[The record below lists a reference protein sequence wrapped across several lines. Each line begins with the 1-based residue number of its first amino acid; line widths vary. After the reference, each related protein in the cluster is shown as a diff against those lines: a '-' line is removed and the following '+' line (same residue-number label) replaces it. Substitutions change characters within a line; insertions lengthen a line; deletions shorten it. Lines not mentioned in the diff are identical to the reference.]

1 MRMFRIRAASEIEPS
16 HCFLVFYTVALL
28 ADVDDII
35 LRASGLIIAALC
47 LWVVLCLNRISFLVL
62 LLATTAQFVIFELP
76 DTENH
81 TNLLIFTNI
90 SMILCILY
98 SYTRADRG
106 NMDVFAAA
114 ALPIA
119 RLSIIAA
126 LFSAG
131 LHKFNYDFINPAVS
145 CIRQFG
151 GDIFQV
157 FTSDF
162 SGFGPAPLTVLL
174 GMLLVVAVL
183 LWLQRPHLAMPPVDW
198 PGLLPPLA
206 IILLGMVGLAFLSG
220 GLGTSAYDYLIFVIA
235 VAVLSWQL
243 VEAPLLLLPK
253 FQWFALCFSLLVH
266 LQLAVLRIVDFQAI
280 AIALIIAFVPATVWD
295 AWKRQAL
302 ARIGPFQVH
311 RLRLFFAMNLAGTA
325 IMFAQGLDLIDWPR
339 PLTAWGLLFIGGLL
353 VMLWPVISDLFS
365 PARGWRWEGVPVLQG
380 QVPTWLY
387 VMPVLV
393 LMFGLTSHMGLRTAG
408 NLSMYSNLRT
418 ELGQNNHI
426 ILGASPLKWAGYQ
439 EDVVH
444 IIDIGDTATISGV
457 LDRWGPLEGNYLPVV
472 EFHKLMWRWR
482 ERGET
487 VPMTVEYA
495 GVTTTSDNLPLDP
508 AWRVDN
514 WDWEMRVMD
523 FRVIESGDGPNH
535 CRW

>member
-1 MRMFRIRAASEIEPS
+1 MFRVRAANDIAPI
-16 HCFLVFYTVALL
+16 HCFMVFYTVALL
-28 ADVDDII
+28 SDVDDII
-35 LRASGLIIAALC
+35 LRASGWIIAALC
-47 LWVVLCLNRISFLVL
+47 IWFVLSLNRISFLLL
-62 LLATTAQFVIFELP
+62 LLATTAQFVVFELP

-81 TNLLIFTNI
+81 TNLLIFTNVG
-90 SMILCILY
+90 MILCILH
-98 SYTRADRG
+98 SYARKDRG
-106 NMDVFAAA
+106 DVDVFGAS

-119 RLSIIAA
+119 RLSVVAA

-145 CIRQFG
+145 CIRQFS
-151 GDIFQV
+151 GDIAHV

-162 SGFGPAPLTVLL
+162 SGTGIAPLAVLA
-174 GMLLVVAVL
+174 GMLALVAVL
-183 LWLQRPHLAMPPVDW
+183 LWQRRPALRWPSIDW
-198 PGLLPPLA
+198 GGLLPPVV
-206 IILLGMVGLAFLSG
+206 IILLGMLALAFLSDG
-220 GLGTSAYDYLIFVIA
+220 ISANPGTLLIFVLA

-253 FQWFALCFSLLVH
+253 FQWFAICFSLIVH

-280 AIALIIAFVPATVWD
+280 AIALLLAFVPMNVWE
-295 AWKRQAL
+295 AWRSRAI
-302 ARIGPFQVH
+302 AHVGPVRMH
-311 RLRLFFAMNLAGTA
+311 RVRLFFWMNFAGAA
-325 IMFAQGLDLIDWPR
+325 IMFAQGLGWIDWPR

-365 PARGWRWEGVPVLQG
+365 PVRDWRWTGVPVLQG
-380 QVPTWLY
+380 ETPKWLY
-387 VMPVLV
+387 VVPLLI

-426 ILGASPLKWAGYQ
+426 VLGSSPLKWAGYQ

-444 IIDIGDTATISGV
+444 IVDIGETATIDGV
-457 LDRWGPLEGNYLPVV
+457 LDRWGPLEGNFLPIV
-472 EFHKLMWRWR
+472 EFRKLMLRWR
-482 ERGET
+482 ERGEV

-495 GVTTTSDNLPLDP
+495 GVTTISDNLPLDP
-508 AWRVDN
+508 EWRVDR
-514 WDWEMRVMD
+514 WDWEMRLMD
-523 FRVIESGDGPNH
+523 FRVIESGPGPNH